1 MAKPKVSCCEAG
13 AASGSAAGA
22 AMLLESS
29 LSICFTLSGNRP
41 HRAPCA
47 DVPGSLRSKEQAAYG
62 ALSRVMSQQIHRF
75 LYRNRVHVAE
85 QCFDQFQKPK
95 LQRKAFRVFA
105 LEIKPADIVRFPRGL
120 RSPAQRS
127 LRCRPEP
134 AGEGSGRRFRNRW
147 PVRRRTAQ
155 PFSRWRSRFR
165 SPPWW
170 PQ

>member
-1 MAKPKVSCCEAG
+1 
-13 AASGSAAGA
+13 
-22 AMLLESS
+22 MLLESS

-105 LEIKPADIVRFPRGL
+105 LEIKPADIVRFPRATFASTEITPMPPRASRG
-120 RSPAQRS
+120 RIWSS
-127 LRCRPEP
+127 FPE
-134 AGEGSGRRFRNRW
+134 
-147 PVRRRTAQ
+147 
-155 PFSRWRSRFR
+155 
-165 SPPWW
+165 
-170 PQ
+170 